1 LFADNI
7 AIILSSIKILGKPL
21 QANRYSSII
30 DLNQNGGYHISDL
43 ESCIQYIAAIE
54 PCYGAE
60 GGNACRIYTRQGQV
74 LEDRRRV
81 QTILKRTVDF
91 YGGSLISLR
100 KKYGQYLGSRQSTPL
115 PLNAQLVLVPIKMRC
130 PPVDNDSATGYVNAC
145 NITGIESLSSAEGS
159 REVKCILHL
168 SGGLSVP
175 SFFSTK
181 KTEKR
186 LLLGRLALNRFC
198 QLQGIN
204 ANCGLLVAREKKSST
219 DLDSYATIGKL
230 FCELVN
236 EK

>member
-1 LFADNI
+1 M
-7 AIILSSIKILGKPL
+7 
-21 QANRYSSII
+21 
-30 DLNQNGGYHISDL
+30 DLNQNGGCHINDM

-91 YGGSLISLR
+91 YGGSLITMR
-100 KKYGQYLGSRQSTPL
+100 KNYGQYLGSRQSTPL
-115 PLNAQLVLVPIKMRC
+115 PLNAHLVLVPIKMRC
-130 PPVDNDSATGYVNAC
+130 PLVDNDSVTGYVNAC
-145 NITGIESLSSAEGS
+145 NVTGIEPLASAEKN

-198 QLQGIN
+198 QLQGLN
-204 ANCGLLVAREKKSST
+204 ANCGLLVARERTSST
-219 DLDSYATIGKL
+219 DLDSYAAIGKL
-230 FCELVN
+230 VCELVTEKETNANQVN
-236 EK
+236 ENLTRLKPC